1 MGDEVDFLHAGKH
14 KSILQGDTITTP
26 GHDQARI
33 LRVLK
38 VTSSQYL
45 QIYIFTNISLYIFRS

>member
-14 KSILQGDTITTP
+14 ESVLQGDTITTP
-26 GHDQARI
+26 GHDQASI

-38 VTSSQYL
+38 VTSLQYL
-45 QIYIFTNISLYIFRS
+45 YIYIFTNISLYIFRS

>member
-14 KSILQGDTITTP
+14 ESVLQGDTITTP
-26 GHDQARI
+26 GHDQASI

-38 VTSSQYL
+38 VTSLQYL
-45 QIYIFTNISLYIFRS
+45 YIYIFTKYIFIYF

>member
-14 KSILQGDTITTP
+14 KSVLQGDTITTP

-38 VTSSQYL
+38 VTSLQYL
-45 QIYIFTNISLYIFRS
+45 